1 MKRPPILSPQLDE
14 FRQLTDV
21 HGQNLL
27 NNDRPVQP
35 INDRTI
41 YVSSG
46 AINPLQSALLS
57 IVCLIFVLKI

>member
-1 MKRPPILSPQLDE
+1 MKHQPIPSPQLSE
-14 FRQLTDV
+14 FRLLTDV

-35 INDRTI
+35 INNRTI

-46 AINPLQSALLS
+46 AIHPVQSALLS

>member
-1 MKRPPILSPQLDE
+1 MKHLLIPSPQLAE
-14 FRQLTDV
+14 FRKLTDV

-27 NNDRPVQP
+27 NNDRSVQP

-46 AINPLQSALLS
+46 AIHPLQSAPFS
-57 IVCLIFVLKI
+57 IICLTFVLKI